1 MGSKLSLPIVRTRL
15 LLLLSLAGF
24 LLVIASS
31 LSYDIE
37 WVPVVE
43 LGLFRLLPIGYWLG
57 IGFMGV
63 AVILGIRCNDERVF
77 FVQVL
82 LIYLSIWGAPS
93 LFDRFPNIWDSYA
106 HYYSSQRIMET
117 GTTIAQGLD
126 SYAAN
131 YPGFFTV
138 GATFGLMSGAQSN
151 QLVLTFL
158 QYYPMFAAAFTLLAI
173 YLFVRTYLPTKDYRF
188 ALLVSM
194 LANVW
199 VQFNYSP
206 QSMGLAAGLLIFV
219 FLEKDGFR
227 WLLLAL
233 AAFTYVVVSHPTTIF
248 FVILAMI
255 AREIFVAFRSWR
267 SKGRSYEKSW
277 PVLIFL
283 LVWAAWLS
291 TGAQQYSRFLITEI
305 WSKISFIFKIVE
317 TTGSQAS
324 QRVGHN
330 IFAFGPYLRT
340 MVLGVF
346 LLLLIVSILM
356 YLRRGRKRVLLP
368 GGILALAIIPIFV
381 IPLDLFFLQGQVYD
395 RGFLFFALAAPILFT
410 LMFFHRWTNLRKVI
424 AVVVILV
431 VMASAA
437 STFYQES
444 LYTVSSRSLEMSEHL
459 VDDMPRG
466 SYVIGGTYPDLV
478 WQPGDWGKFTKVKYF
493 AVYDQPFENITR
505 DGASGMIF
513 DDTTQLWMTQYGQL
527 NIYDFYLD
535 SSINYTK
542 VYDNGRYM
550 MIYGGTVRG

>member
-1 MGSKLSLPIVRTRL
+1 
-15 LLLLSLAGF
+15 
-24 LLVIASS
+24 
-31 LSYDIE
+31 
-37 WVPVVE
+37 
-43 LGLFRLLPIGYWLG
+43 
-57 IGFMGV
+57 
-63 AVILGIRCNDERVF
+63 
-77 FVQVL
+77 
-82 LIYLSIWGAPS
+82 
-93 LFDRFPNIWDSYA
+93 
-106 HYYSSQRIMET
+106 
-117 GTTIAQGLD
+117 
-126 SYAAN
+126 
-131 YPGFFTV
+131 
-138 GATFGLMSGAQSN
+138 
-151 QLVLTFL
+151 
-158 QYYPMFAAAFTLLAI
+158 
-173 YLFVRTYLPTKDYRF
+173 
-188 ALLVSM
+188 
-194 LANVW
+194 
-199 VQFNYSP
+199 
-206 QSMGLAAGLLIFV
+206 
-219 FLEKDGFR
+219 
-227 WLLLAL
+227 
-233 AAFTYVVVSHPTTIF
+233 
-248 FVILAMI
+248 
-255 AREIFVAFRSWR
+255 
-267 SKGRSYEKSW
+267 
-277 PVLIFL
+277 
-283 LVWAAWLS
+283 
-291 TGAQQYSRFLITEI
+291 
-305 WSKISFIFKIVE
+305 
-317 TTGSQAS
+317 
-324 QRVGHN
+324 
-330 IFAFGPYLRT
+330 
-340 MVLGVF
+340 
-346 LLLLIVSILM
+346 M